1 MTNILDEISI
11 SVNIISNILGI
22 IKDTFLIIL
31 ITILL
36 LLSNNYYSFIIL
48 FLMLFVSVIIYLSL
62 KGVIKKDS
70 NYSLILRSKIMKIV
84 NESLSSIQTISF
96 LNRKGFFLNNFS
108 SLVED
113 AGKTIVRLNL
123 FTHVGRFILE
133 VLLVITFFLIL
144 YLYLLEGFFQILL
157 QKFHY

>member
-108 SLVED
+108 NLVKMQE
-113 AGKTIVRLNL
+113 K
-123 FTHVGRFILE
+123 
-133 VLLVITFFLIL
+133 
-144 YLYLLEGFFQILL
+144 Q
-157 QKFHY
+157 